1 MYTTSQSVRKR
12 LTWCRSFFIIK
23 MYYEKNSHKI
33 IFFQPYYTPSYVLFI
48 GHTTNIDKSNL
59 FLFTIFY
66 FYFHYVFIYFVK
78 KSHIVVI
85 NYVANLLFFIIQD
98 Y

>member
-1 MYTTSQSVRKR
+1 MTIIYT
-12 LTWCRSFFIIK
+12 
-23 MYYEKNSHKI
+23 
-33 IFFQPYYTPSYVLFI
+33 
-48 GHTTNIDKSNL
+48 SNL
-59 FLFTIFY
+59 FHFTIFY